1 MGEGVE
7 QEQLDLRTIDL
18 DKLSLKFFYG
28 NRIKNFLERI
38 FSA

>member
-7 QEQLDLRTIDL
+7 QEHLDPGTTDL
-18 DKLSLKFFYG
+18 GKISLKLFYG
-28 NRIKNFLERI
+28 NWIQNFLERI